1 MSLEIKI
8 NEELKSAMKAQ
19 DRIRMD
25 ALRSI
30 RSAIIEFSKSGI
42 GREMTEEEELK
53 MLNMLAKRRKESI
66 DMFEK
71 GNRPELAEKEK
82 LELAIIQEFLPKQ
95 LTEEEVIVLLKNLIA
110 ENNATAKDF
119 GKMMGISMKLLSG
132 KFDGSKVQQILKDIL
147 A

>member
-1 MSLEIKI
+1 MSLETII

-19 DRIRMD
+19 DRIRLD

-42 GREMTEEEELK
+42 GRAMNEEEELK

-66 DMFEK
+66 EMFET

-82 LELAIIQEFLPKQ
+82 LELEVIQEFLPKQ
-95 LTEEEVIVLLKNLIA
+95 LSEKEVIVILKNLIA
-110 ENNATAKDF
+110 DNNATVKDF
-119 GKMMGISMKLLSG
+119 GKMMGMSMKLLSG
-132 KFDGSKVQQILKDIL
+132 KFDGGKVQQILKEIL
-147 A
+147 G

>member
-66 DMFEK
+66 EMFEK

-95 LTEEEVIVLLKNLIA
+95 LSEEEVIVLIKNLIT

-119 GKMMGISMKLLSG
+119 GKMMGMSMKLLSG